1 MSKSAVQ
8 PGKQVRHPPGGAASS
23 TTYDPPLHYKRTE
36 AERTDQL
43 LAWRRNDKAFF
54 AAGACHI
61 LAWAFLETYPES
73 GFAPIGLRRV
83 GQAHVGHV
91 YVTDGSWAF
100 DHDGWTAESV
110 LLDTTRWAH
119 SQLDA
124 NAVIERMAIGPD
136 LTGFCSTHH
145 SRARS
150 EFPFDP
156 WARAQAYLAQ
166 WMVEPIQPPS

>member
-8 PGKQVRHPPGGAASS
+8 PGNQVRHPPGSAASS
-23 TTYDPPLHYKRTE
+23 TTYDPLHYKRTE

-61 LAWAFLETYPES
+61 LAWAILETYPEL

-124 NAVIERMAIGPD
+124 NAVIERSDPTSPASVPPTTREPGLSFPSIPGPAPRP
-136 LTGFCSTHH
+136 T
-145 SRARS
+145 
-150 EFPFDP
+150 
-156 WARAQAYLAQ
+156 WQ